1 MSIAFIA
8 GIDSAIGNHL
18 ASALSDLHWSV
29 LGSSRRAV
37 SQKQEGIYFC
47 DFSSQDSVDSCIGA
61 LCSEIIKVDLLV
73 LSIGV
78 LKPIGL
84 FNEVSFDD
92 WEESFRVN
100 CLNQLRLIHGMLR
113 KSLLKENAMILTF
126 AGGGIN
132 SAPTNYSS
140 YTISKI
146 ALTKS
151 MEILAA
157 EYPNKRFISLGTG
170 WIKSPIHNQT
180 LEADMFAGENLAEL
194 NRRLRE
200 NDFQPIETVSEFVL
214 WAYSQNVISTSG
226 RNFSLAHDNW
236 KNPGFVTQL
245 EIDINKFKLR
255 RFDND

>member
-1 MSIAFIA
+1 M
-8 GIDSAIGNHL
+8 
-18 ASALSDLHWSV
+18 LSV
-29 LGSSRRAV
+29 
-37 SQKQEGIYFC
+37 
-47 DFSSQDSVDSCIGA
+47 
-61 LCSEIIKVDLLV
+61 
-73 LSIGV
+73 GV

-113 KSLLKENAMILTF
+113 KSLLRENAMILTF

-157 EYPNKRFISLGTG
+157 EYPDKRFVSLGTG

-180 LEADMFAGENLAEL
+180 LEADLCAGENLVEL
-194 NRRLRE
+194 NRRLTE
-200 NDFQPIETVSEFVL
+200 NDFQPIEKVSEFAL
-214 WAYSQNVISTSG
+214 WAYSQNVLSTSG

-236 KNPGFVTQL
+236 KNPGFATQL

-255 RFDND
+255 RFGND

>member
-1 MSIAFIA
+1 MSNAFIA
-8 GIDSAIGNHL
+8 GIDSAIGDHL

-47 DFSSQDSVDSCIGA
+47 DFSSQDSVDSCVGA

-73 LSIGV
+73 LSVGV

-146 ALTKS
+146 ALAKS

-157 EYPNKRFISLGTG
+157 EFPNKKFVSLGTG

-180 LEADMFAGENLAEL
+180 LEADISAGENLAEL
-194 NRRLRE
+194 NRRLLE
-200 NDFQPIETVSEFVL
+200 NDFQSVEAVSDFVL
-214 WAYSQNVISTSG
+214 WAYGQNVKSTSG
-226 RNFSLAHDNW
+226 RNFSLAFDNW
-236 KNPGFVTQL
+236 KNPELVARL
-245 EIDINKFKLR
+245 EIDNNMYKLR
-255 RFDND
+255 RFGND